1 MLPALNC
8 KARSLKMRT
17 KVTPSRTDLAVATQA
32 PEANGSHLGARIAVK
47 HILKDAHGKRER
59 EQYFNGTV
67 TEVAEEGNVL
77 VSFDDSDRSWIDLR
91 TSDFRFVGRP
101 ATPRTQ
107 TFDRSTWIGYR
118 VSVLWRDPSGA
129 DWYVGVVTD
138 MDQSGTSITV
148 QYSDGDTAQHKLSSK
163 EECIHR
169 IGAPSLREAL
179 DIIKGDSRLQKYRRE
194 RLLGN
199 VPDPR
204 VGGIKLQHITL
215 PVQLKDMVGYTC
227 ASKYRRC
234 VRPRRKRNEPTH
246 LPRLSTFPRFYAL
259 VTDAFFCPC
268 FA

>member
-1 MLPALNC
+1 
-8 KARSLKMRT
+8 MRT
-17 KVTPSRTDLAVATQA
+17 KVTPSRADLATQA

-59 EQYFNGTV
+59 EQWFNGTV
-67 TEVAEEGNVL
+67 TATDGASEERVQ
-77 VSFDDSDRSWIDLR
+77 VSFDDGDRSWIDLR

-107 TFDRSTWIGYR
+107 TFDRSTWVGYR
-118 VSVLWRDPSGA
+118 VSVLWKEKSGY
-129 DWYVGVVTD
+129 DSYVGVVTD
-138 MDQSGTSITV
+138 MDQNGTSITV

-169 IGAPSLREAL
+169 IGAPDLHSAL
-179 DIIKGDSRLQKYRRE
+179 DIIKSDSRLQVYRRE

-215 PVQLKDMVGYTC
+215 PVPLKDMVGYSC
-227 ASKYRRC
+227 ASKYRS
-234 VRPRRKRNEPTH
+234 T
-246 LPRLSTFPRFYAL
+246 LSNQKESFY
-259 VTDAFFCPC
+259 CG
-268 FA
+268 